1 MLIIDNL
8 KFGYSDQ
15 SILNGVGFSV
25 NRGELVGLV
34 GPNSSGKTT
43 ILKLITNV
51 RIPSG
56 GTIHIHDQRTVSL
69 NANKIAKLVS
79 VVPQN
84 PESPAGITTK
94 ELVFLGRTP
103 HQSLLA
109 FHDVDPVGIV
119 NNAMQ
124 LTQVIEL
131 ADRPVAT
138 LSGGQRQRAF
148 IAMAIAQDTPVM
160 LFDEPTSHLDLTH
173 QIQVMELIKDLTRT
187 RNQASLLTMH
197 DLTLAAQYCDRLVM
211 LMDGRV
217 LAAGPPKSVLV
228 PTNIEKAYKTKIIV
242 TYHPETGHP
251 VILPAG
257 SNLRLQ
263 KAEEGNKI
271 FPEAFKDPRNP

>member
-8 KFGYSDQ
+8 RFGYSNQ
-15 SILNGVGFSV
+15 LILNGIGFSV
-25 NRGELVGLV
+25 DRGELVGLV

-51 RIPSG
+51 RIPFE
-56 GTIHIHDQRTVSL
+56 GTIHINDQNIVSL

-84 PESPAGITTK
+84 PESPVGITTK

-124 LTQVIEL
+124 LTQIIEL

-138 LSGGQRQRAF
+138 LSGGQKQRAF

-173 QIQVMELIKDLTRT
+173 QIKVMELIKDLTRT
-187 RNQASLLTMH
+187 RNQASLVTMH
-197 DLTLAAQYCDRLVM
+197 DLNLAAQYCDRLVM
-211 LMDGRV
+211 IVDGIV
-217 LAAGPPKSVLV
+217 LADGPPKSVLV
-228 PTNIEKAYKTKIIV
+228 PANIEKAYKTKIII

-251 VILPAG
+251 VVLPTG
-257 SNLRLQ
+257 SNLRPPNM
-263 KAEEGNKI
+263 ENGN
-271 FPEAFKDPRNP
+271 